1 VLQYTFLTT
10 FGVVITSTILSLLV
24 ESNHMGN
31 IEFFCVRSNC
41 VFGWCSQ
48 EWVKIMLTFGLTIG
62 VICFTG
68 FNYAIQYINPLVF
81 SSVILVDPAVTGLIA
96 YVAGIEGIPDSLTIA
111 GGCVVIGGVL
121 LITVGESD
129 REQLH
134 DPQDQAQ
141 ARPTREDVEAGVEL
155 APSSHGGDVMNDLN
169 ASIHADTSLLLQN
182 DTNGGG
188 SRNSGRNS
196 YVSVSNT
203 DFDTN

>member
-1 VLQYTFLTT
+1 
-10 FGVVITSTILSLLV
+10 
-24 ESNHMGN
+24 
-31 IEFFCVRSNC
+31 
-41 VFGWCSQ
+41 
-48 EWVKIMLTFGLTIG
+48 VKIMLTFGLTIG

-129 REQLH
+129 REQHH
-134 DPQDQAQ
+134 DPHDQAN
-141 ARPTREDVEAGVEL
+141 AREDVEAGVEL
-155 APSSHGGDVMNDLN
+155 APSSHGGDVINDLN
-169 ASIHADTSLLLQN
+169 ASIHADTSLLLRN

-188 SRNSGRNS
+188 SRNSGSNS